1 MRKLF
6 TGVLA
11 VVMMLVS
18 LTGIAAAQDGPS
30 MTVSPGAVAEA
41 GSATFTVSISG
52 YAADLGVFILPCT
65 DVADLANTCDQTQ
78 LTPVTTD
85 ADGNASTSV
94 TYDVPEGGITVLAGT
109 ADQAPANISF
119 FTVNVDPN
127 ALALTGPSSPSTIV
141 MIGFAMFAL
150 GGAVLVLSRR
160 SSLITA

>member
-11 VVMMLVS
+11 VVLMLVS
-18 LTGIAAAQDGPS
+18 LAGIAAAQDGPAMS
-30 MTVSPGAVAEA
+30 VSPGAVAEA

-85 ADGNASTSV
+85 ADGNASASV
-94 TYDVPEGGITVLAGT
+94 TTE
-109 ADQAPANISF
+109 
-119 FTVNVDPN
+119 
-127 ALALTGPSSPSTIV
+127 
-141 MIGFAMFAL
+141 
-150 GGAVLVLSRR
+150 
-160 SSLITA
+160 